1 MQKIILLVCLIAGS
15 RQCFSQK
22 VDLVKFE
29 QERVRY
35 SKNAMI
41 GLAGWSVANIVGS
54 GIATNTRNKEMRY
67 FHQMNVMWGGI
78 NLAIAGLGYWGAGR
92 EKIDNPTMESVQ
104 KHQRKIEKTYL
115 INAGL
120 DVVYVG
126 AGLLMNKTSDN
137 QKNPE
142 KFKGYGNSIMMQGGF
157 LLLYDAVMYAIHRK
171 HGKQLKGMGDKLTFN
186 AGPGAVSLTYNF

>member
-1 MQKIILLVCLIAGS
+1 MQKIFLLICFTTVSISA
-15 RQCFSQK
+15 FSQK
-22 VDLVKFE
+22 DVLIKFE
-29 QERVRY
+29 KERVGY
-35 SKNAMI
+35 TKKSM
-41 GLAGWSVANIVGS
+41 LALGGWSAANIIVS

-78 NLAIAGLGYWGAGR
+78 NLAFTGLGYWGAGK
-92 EKIDNPTMESVQ
+92 EKIDNPTLASVL
-104 KHQRKIEKTYL
+104 KHQNRIEKTYL

-142 KFKGYGNSIMMQGGF
+142 KFKGYGNSIMLQGGF
-157 LLLYDAVMYAIHRK
+157 LLLYDAIIYSIHRK
-171 HGKQLKGMGDKLTFN
+171 HGKKLDGLVDKVQVSG
-186 AGPGAVSLTYNF
+186 GPGAVSLVYNF

>member
-1 MQKIILLVCLIAGS
+1 MHKPLLLLCLVAGS
-15 RQCFSQK
+15 LQSFSQK
-22 VDLVKFE
+22 PDLVKFE
-29 QERVRY
+29 KERVRY

-41 GLAGWSVANIVGS
+41 GLAGWSVANLVGS
-54 GIATNTRNKEMRY
+54 GIATDTRNKEMRY

-78 NLAIAGLGYWGAGR
+78 NLAIAGLGYWGANR
-92 EKIDNPTMESVQ
+92 EKIDNPTIESVQ
-104 KHQRKIEKTYL
+104 KHQRRIEKTYL

-120 DVVYVG
+120 DVVYIG
-126 AGLLMNKTSDN
+126 SGLLMNKTSDN

-142 KFKGYGNSIMMQGGF
+142 KFKGYGNSIMVQGGF

-171 HGKQLKGMGDKLTFN
+171 HGKLLKGMGDKVILN

>member
-1 MQKIILLVCLIAGS
+1 MQKIILLVCLVAGS
-15 RQCFSQK
+15 LQSFSQK
-22 VDLVKFE
+22 IDLVKFE

-92 EKIDNPTMESVQ
+92 EKIDNPTLESAQ

-171 HGKQLKGMGDKLTFN
+171 HGKQLKGMGEKLTFN

>member
-1 MQKIILLVCLIAGS
+1 MHKLLLLICLVAGS
-15 RQCFSQK
+15 LQSFSQK
-22 VDLVKFE
+22 LDLVTFE
-29 QERVRY
+29 KERVRY

-41 GLAGWSVANIVGS
+41 GLAGWSVANLVGS
-54 GIATNTRNKEMRY
+54 GIATDTRNKEMRY

-104 KHQRKIEKTYL
+104 KHQRRIEKTYL

-120 DVVYVG
+120 DVIYVG
-126 AGLLMNKTSDN
+126 SGLLMNKTSDN

-142 KFKGYGNSIMMQGGF
+142 KFKGYGNSIMVQGGF

-171 HGKQLKGMGDKLTFN
+171 HGKLLKGMGDKVILN
-186 AGPGAVSLTYNF
+186 AGPGAVSLTYKF

>member
-1 MQKIILLVCLIAGS
+1 MS
-15 RQCFSQK
+15 SFSQK
-22 VDLVKFE
+22 VDLTKFE
-29 QERVRY
+29 KERVRY

-78 NLAIAGLGYWGAGR
+78 NFAIAGLAYRGANR
-92 EKIDNPTMESVQ
+92 EKIDNPTMESVL

-120 DVVYVG
+120 DVVYIG
-126 AGLLMNKTSDN
+126 SGLLMNKTSDN

-142 KFKGYGNSIMMQGGF
+142 KFKGYGNSIMVQGGF

-171 HGKQLKGMGDKLTFN
+171 HGKQLKGLNYKLTFN
-186 AGPGAVSLTYNF
+186 AGPGAVSLVYRF

>member
-1 MQKIILLVCLIAGS
+1 MQKILLLVCLVAGS
-15 RQCFSQK
+15 LQSFSQK
-22 VDLVKFE
+22 VDLANFE
-29 QERVRY
+29 KERVRY

-41 GLAGWSVANIVGS
+41 GLAGWSVANLVGS
-54 GIATNTRNKEMRY
+54 GIATNTRNKEMRA

-104 KHQRKIEKTYL
+104 KHQRKIENTYL

-126 AGLLMNKTSDN
+126 SGLLMNKTSDN

-142 KFKGYGNSIMMQGGF
+142 KFKGYGNSIMVQGGF
-157 LLLYDAVMYAIHRK
+157 LLLYDAVMYAIHK
-171 HGKQLKGMGDKLTFN
+171 GHGKQLKGMGDKVTLN
-186 AGPGAVSLTYNF
+186 AGPGAVSLTYNI

>member
-1 MQKIILLVCLIAGS
+1 MQKIILLVCLFAGS
-15 RQCFSQK
+15 FQSFSQK
-22 VDLVKFE
+22 VDLTRFE
-29 QERVRY
+29 KERIRY

-54 GIATNTRNKEMRY
+54 GIATNTRNKEMRA

-92 EKIDNPTMESVQ
+92 EKIDNPTMESV
-104 KHQRKIEKTYL
+104 KKNQRKIEKTYL

-120 DVVYVG
+120 DVIYVG
-126 AGLLMNKTSDN
+126 SGLLMNKTSDN

-157 LLLYDAVMYAIHRK
+157 LLLYDAIMYAIHKK
-171 HGKQLKGMGDKLTFN
+171 HGKQLKGMGDKVTLN

>member
-1 MQKIILLVCLIAGS
+1 MQKIILLICLVAGS
-15 RQCFSQK
+15 LPSFSQK
-22 VDLVKFE
+22 MDLTNFE
-29 QERVRY
+29 KERIKY

-54 GIATNTRNKEMRY
+54 GIATNTHNKEMRY
-67 FHQMNVMWGGI
+67 FHQMNVMWGSI
-78 NLAIAGLGYWGAGR
+78 NLVIAGLGYRGAAR
-92 EKIDNPTMESVQ
+92 EKIDNPSLETVL

-120 DVVYVG
+120 DVVYIG

-142 KFKGYGNSIMMQGGF
+142 KFKGYGNSIMIQGGF
-157 LLLYDAVMYAIHRK
+157 LLLYDAVMYAIHRR
-171 HGKQLKGMGDKLTFN
+171 HGKQLKGMGDKLTLN
-186 AGPGAVSLTYNF
+186 VGPGAASLTYHF